1 MGSREL
7 FSLGDEV
14 GDGLLKRDNPLTQ
27 SKTRVSTYPEQN
39 EGIYLPRAKRGYLL
53 TQSKTKQPTHA
64 EQNEQTH
71 KCNNDMIRSTTS
83 LLSQRTP
90 IFNTHPYF

>member
-14 GDGLLKRDNPLTQ
+14 GDGLLKRDNPFTQ

-39 EGIYLPRAKRGYLL
+39 EGIYLPRAKQSNPL
-53 TQSKTKQPTHA
+53 TQSETNKHTSA
-64 EQNEQTH
+64 
-71 KCNNDMIRSTTS
+71 TT
-83 LLSQRTP
+83 T
-90 IFNTHPYF
+90 

>member
-39 EGIYLPRAKRGYLL
+39 EGIYLPRAKQSNPL
-53 TQSKTKQPTHA
+53 TQSETNKHTSA
-64 EQNEQTH
+64 
-71 KCNNDMIRSTTS
+71 TT
-83 LLSQRTP
+83 T
-90 IFNTHPYF
+90 

>member
-39 EGIYLPRAKRGYLL
+39 KAIHSRRAKQSNPL

-64 EQNEQTH
+64 EQNQQTH